1 MSNDTDADDD
11 SPHAG
16 GGERTPTSRD
26 GPGDDVGTLRAD
38 RVDDDTDRLASS
50 SHSSEDGGVGVDVDV
65 GEYHVDLDVTPEE
78 VDRAGGQFSGRSELA
93 EDDVEVDATV
103 DVELAGSSRPDVPG
117 VGRPSF
123 PEELTAEV
131 DVSVDPAATTGL
143 GTDTGTGL
151 RGDGVAL
158 DTDVS
163 IGDAFGSDATH
174 VEVAVDLELDPEEI
188 GDGDTHEIEES
199 PVDGVEVS
207 ASVARGEGEEAT
219 GVDRLGSDV
228 TVDPEVEIDEDI
240 AEDDLLGGLQID
252 HTGEI
257 EVPDRLVD
265 QVIGQDQA
273 RDIVKKAAKQRRHV
287 MMIGSPGTGKSMLA
301 KAMSE
306 LLPKE
311 DLQDILVYHNP
322 DDGNAPKVRTVPS
335 GKGDQII
342 EAHKEEARKRNQMRS
357 FLMWI
362 IIAIVLGYAI
372 LTQRLLIGL
381 VAAAAVYLVFRYS
394 NRGSDSMIPN
404 LIVNTADQQ
413 TAPFEDATGAHAGAL
428 LGDVRHDPFQSGGME
443 TPSHDRVEP
452 GAIHKANK
460 GVLYV
465 DEINTLDIRSQQ
477 KLMTAI
483 QEGEFSITGQSE
495 RSSGAMVQTE
505 PVPCDFIM
513 VAAGNLDAME
523 NMHPALRSRIKGYG
537 YEVYMDDTIED
548 TPEMRRKYAR
558 FVAQEVDRDGRLP
571 QFTRDAV
578 EEVILEAKRRAGRKG
593 HLTLELRDLGGLVRV
608 SGDISRAEDRDYTTR
623 NDVLEAKKRSRSI
636 EQQLA
641 DEHIERRKDY
651 ELTVAGGDV
660 VGRVNGLAVMGED
673 SGIVMPVMAE
683 VTPSQGPGQVI
694 ATGNLQDIAEEAVQ
708 NVSAIIKKFSDE
720 SISEKDIHIQYVQS
734 YEGVQGDS
742 ASVTMATAVI
752 SALEDVPVD
761 QSIAMTGS
769 LSVRG
774 DVLPVGGVTHKI
786 EAAAKAGLDR
796 VIIPAANEQD
806 VMIEDEYEEMVEI
819 IPVSHIS
826 EVLDV
831 ALSGEPEK
839 DGLIDRLRSIT
850 GSALER
856 DVGRGSGSPS
866 PQ

>member
-1 MSNDTDADDD
+1 MSNDSDTNDGIPETVEETETDGDSESGETGMPGVPKDKHPDPVVPDD
-11 SPHAG
+11 SP
-16 GGERTPTSRD
+16 
-26 GPGDDVGTLRAD
+26 
-38 RVDDDTDRLASS
+38 
-50 SHSSEDGGVGVDVDV
+50 SED
-65 GEYHVDLDVTPEE
+65 
-78 VDRAGGQFSGRSELA
+78 
-93 EDDVEVDATV
+93 
-103 DVELAGSSRPDVPG
+103 
-117 VGRPSF
+117 
-123 PEELTAEV
+123 
-131 DVSVDPAATTGL
+131 
-143 GTDTGTGL
+143 
-151 RGDGVAL
+151 
-158 DTDVS
+158 
-163 IGDAFGSDATH
+163 
-174 VEVAVDLELDPEEI
+174 
-188 GDGDTHEIEES
+188 DGDSIE
-199 PVDGVEVS
+199 
-207 ASVARGEGEEAT
+207 
-219 GVDRLGSDV
+219 RLGSDV
-228 TVDPEVEIDEDI
+228 EVDIGADIDEEV

-252 HTGEI
+252 STEEI
-257 EVPDRLVD
+257 EVPERLVD
-265 QVIGQDQA
+265 QVIGQDEA

-301 KAMSE
+301 KAMSQ

-322 DDGNAPKVRTVPS
+322 DDGNEPKVRTVPA

-342 EAHKEEARKRNQMRS
+342 EAYKDEARKRNQMRS
-357 FLMWI
+357 FLMLI
-362 IIAIVLGYAI
+362 IMAVVLVYAVVTRNLLLGI
-372 LTQRLLIGL
+372 L
-381 VAAAAVYLVFRYS
+381 AAGVVYLAFRYS
-394 NRGSDSMIPN
+394 GRSSDSMIPN
-404 LIVNTADQQ
+404 LIVNNAEQQ

-460 GVLYV
+460 GVLFI

-558 FVAQEVDRDGRLP
+558 FVAQEVAKDGRLP
-571 QFTRDAV
+571 SFTRDAV
-578 EEVILEAKRRAGRKG
+578 EEIILEARRRAGRKG
-593 HLTLELRDLGGLVRV
+593 HLTLELRNLGGLVRV
-608 SGDISRAEDRDYTTR
+608 SGDIARAEDKEFTDRQ
-623 NDVLEAKKRSRSI
+623 DVLRAKRRSRSI

-641 DEHIERRKDY
+641 DDYIERRKDY
-651 ELTVAGGDV
+651 ELTVSSGDV

-673 SGIVMPVMAE
+673 SGIVLPVMAE
-683 VTPSQGPGQVI
+683 VVPAQGQGKVI
-694 ATGNLQDIAEEAVQ
+694 ATGKLQEMAEEAVQ

-720 SISEKDIHIQYVQS
+720 DISEKDIHIQFVQAGQQ
-734 YEGVQGDS
+734 GVDGDS
-742 ASVTMATAVI
+742 ASITVAAAVI

-761 QSIAMTGS
+761 QSMAMTGS

-796 VIIPAANEQD
+796 VIIPKANEQD
-806 VMIEDEYEEMVEI
+806 VMIEDEYKEQIEI

-826 EVLDV
+826 EVLEV
-831 ALSGEPEK
+831 ALVGETEK
-839 DGLIDRLRSIT
+839 DSLVDRLKSIT
-850 GSALER
+850 GSALEHN
-856 DVGRGSGSPS
+856 VGRGTGSPS